1 MTMKHRPIAVFG
13 ATAIIFWVL
22 GSVVAPARPI
32 AQPPSFELVASMP
45 GPADH
50 VEFHDGY
57 AYVSADKTFSVV
69 DVSEPT
75 KPVRLGSHLFPEQIW
90 GFRLSGTRAFVGAN
104 FFGLG
109 VLDISDPA
117 APTLL
122 GSFDSLGQTKIGDIF
137 NTTVALID
145 HMEGVVFLDVADE
158 ARPEQVGSFYLDG
171 YARDLVMSGSMVYAV
186 DSPTGLYI
194 FDVSDPGPWEPVG
207 ILHAP
212 AAPQR
217 SLQVFTLSGG
227 NGERILL
234 GAGAAGLQVF
244 DVSDPA
250 APTKLV
256 AFDTPGQTQSLV
268 VKGDLAYVADGQAG
282 LQIVDLSNPSAPRV
296 VGGFETE
303 RPARD
308 VAVAGSLVLVVVG
321 EGDYWGDDQYDG
333 TDREVLILRQTS

>member
-1 MTMKHRPIAVFG
+1 MTHRPIAVFA
-13 ATAIIFWVL
+13 ATVVL
-22 GSVVAPARPI
+22 CWGVGSVVAPARPMT
-32 AQPPSFELVASMP
+32 QQPSFELVASMP

-50 VEFHDGY
+50 VALHNGY

-75 KPVRLGSHLFPEQIW
+75 EPVRLGSHLFPEQIW
-90 GFRLSGTRAFVGAN
+90 GFRLSGNRAFVGAN

-117 APTLL
+117 SPTLL
-122 GSFDSLGQTKIGDIF
+122 GSFDSLGQTKTGDIF
-137 NTTVALID
+137 DTTVALID
-145 HMEGVVFLDVADE
+145 HMEGVVFLDMTDE
-158 ARPEQVGSFYLDG
+158 ASPEQVGSFYLDG
-171 YARDLVMSGSMVYAV
+171 YARDLVMSGSIVYAV

-194 FDVSDPGPWEPVG
+194 FDVSEPGPWEPVG

-217 SLQVFTLSGG
+217 SLEVFTLSGG
-227 NGERILL
+227 SGLRILS
-234 GAGAAGLQVF
+234 GVGAAGLQVF

-250 APTKLV
+250 APTKL
-256 AFDTPGQTQSLV
+256 AMFDTPGQAQSIAVKDDLV
-268 VKGDLAYVADGQAG
+268 YVADGRAG
-282 LQIVDLSNPSAPRV
+282 LQVVDLSIPTAPRV
-296 VGGFETE
+296 VGGFATE

-321 EGDYWGDDQYDG
+321 EGDFWGDDQYDG
-333 TDREVLILRQTS
+333 ANREVLILRQTS

>member
-1 MTMKHRPIAVFG
+1 MTMTHRPIAVFG
-13 ATAIIFWVL
+13 ATAVLCWGL
-22 GSVVAPARPI
+22 GSVVTPARPI

-50 VEFHDGY
+50 VAVHEGY

-69 DVSEPT
+69 DISEPT
-75 KPVRLGSHLFPEQIW
+75 EPVRVGSHLFPEQIW

-145 HMEGVVFLDVADE
+145 HMEGVVFLDLADE
-158 ARPEQVGSFYLDG
+158 ARPEQIGSFYLDG
-171 YARDLVMSGSMVYAV
+171 YARDLVMSGSIVYAV

-194 FDVSDPGPWEPVG
+194 FDVANPDPWEPVG

-217 SLQVFTLSGG
+217 SLEVFTLSGG
-227 NGERILL
+227 SGPRILS
-234 GAGAAGLQVF
+234 GVGAAGLQVF

-250 APTKLV
+250 APTKLAV
-256 AFDTPGQTQSLV
+256 FDTPGQAQSIAVKEDLV
-268 VKGDLAYVADGQAG
+268 YVADGQAG
-282 LQIVDLSNPSAPRV
+282 LQIVDLSIPSTPRV
-296 VGGFETE
+296 IGGFETE